1 MTLNKEKITDGIY
14 LSTINTDKFKAS
26 ILSFSI
32 TRPLSTKVLAYNL
45 ILSGL
50 LRRGTERYPSMAELN
65 RSLDEL
71 YGSYVE
77 IRSSNVGDNVCFS
90 ISAEILDNKYVPDNT
105 NTLGG
110 VIDIMAQI
118 LLFPLVALP
127 DFDESVFKQE
137 CHIVT
142 ESLDAEVNNTR
153 SYSIR
158 RCVELARGD
167 DYPSIEQIKECV
179 RNATLDDVLNYYKDM
194 ISGAPLDVFYVGA
207 TPYTDICNELR
218 EALAAYPYKNEAR
231 SLNDIASIP
240 FKKSSF
246 QTEKMPV
253 SQGKLAMALNT
264 GICADITDKSYYTAV
279 VLNEILG
286 GSAASK
292 LFLNVREKMGL
303 CYHCS
308 SSYSIYTGLIIA
320 SSGFEVA
327 NFETVKDAI
336 LLQLDEI
343 KRGNITEQELHAAKK
358 SLLNSY
364 RQLYDNPFDLQGF
377 YSGRAL
383 FGITDTIDDCLKMID
398 TVSVEE
404 ITRIAQRIS
413 LDSIFFVEGTG
424 AHSDEEGDENE

>member
-1 MTLNKEKITDGIY
+1 MTLKKEKIADGIH
-14 LSTINTDKFKAS
+14 LFAINTDKFKAS

-32 TRPLSTKVLAYNL
+32 TRPLSTKVIAYNL

-50 LRRGTERYPSMAELN
+50 LRRGTQKYPSMTQLN

-77 IRSSNVGDNVCFS
+77 IRSSNIGDNVSFT
-90 ISAEILDNKYVPDNT
+90 ISSEILDNKYIPDDT
-105 NTLGG
+105 DTLGG

-127 DFDESVFKQE
+127 AFDKNVFEQE
-137 CHIVT
+137 CRIVT
-142 ESLDAEVNNTR
+142 EGLDAEVNNTR

-158 RCVELARGD
+158 RCVELARGN
-167 DYPSIEQIKECV
+167 DYPSLEQIKECV
-179 RNATLDDVLNYYKDM
+179 RNATLDDILKYYEDM
-194 ISGAPLDVFYVGA
+194 ISSTPLDVFYVGA
-207 TPYTDICNELR
+207 TPYTDICNELKK
-218 EALAAYPYKNEAR
+218 ALFSYPYKKDNRA
-231 SLNDIASIP
+231 LNAILPIAFNDTK
-240 FKKSSF
+240 FK
-246 QTEKMPV
+246 TEKMPV

-264 GICADITDKSYYTAV
+264 GICVATNDKRYYTAV

-308 SSYSIYTGLIIA
+308 SSYSIYTGLIIV

-327 NFETVKDAI
+327 NFEITKNAI
-336 LLQLDEI
+336 LLQLEEI
-343 KRGNITEQELHAAKK
+343 KSGNITLQELHAAKK

-377 YSGRAL
+377 YGGRSL
-383 FGITDTIDDCLKMID
+383 FDIEDTVEDCLKLIEAVSID
-398 TVSVEE
+398 D
-404 ITRIAQRIS
+404 IANIS
-413 LDSIFFVEGTG
+413 KSICLDSVFFIEGTG
-424 AHSDEEGDENE
+424 THSDEDGDENE